1 MVFKMHRVT
10 SDVSPTDKGR
20 LTPCL
25 NPHAKYIVHSSNG
38 TTHDLFYQKWEFL
51 FIESNGC
58 EVLIETFHA
67 SANKT
72 LPFFV
77 KIMQS
82 FILMQNT

>member
-38 TTHDLFYQKWEFL
+38 TTHDLLSK
-51 FIESNGC
+51 
-58 EVLIETFHA
+58 
-67 SANKT
+67 
-72 LPFFV
+72 
-77 KIMQS
+77 MR
-82 FILMQNT
+82 ILVHWKQRLWGPNWDLSCICQ